1 MRIGS
6 WELSSIRNRI
16 LDDLYQKSE
25 DRLNERKV
33 AIAKQS
39 RELYLKPYEYLLEKL
54 PIEMVCHA
62 TEYCVRVKYTPHNE
76 KEILVDEK
84 WRYKE
89 EKPMINP
96 QSNMKGSSYK
106 YTGYS
111 TTPENVLQEELW
123 GITEELCKDIV
134 ALRTKKQEMTDYLVN
149 TTTKYTGSLQLRKAW
164 KNEPA
169 FLKHLPIEP
178 AKVSRPKSV
187 KKASDPDLAIPES
200 LKIQLTNN
208 LLEDS

>member
-6 WELSSIRNRI
+6 YELSRI
-16 LDDLYQKSE
+16 KNDILRDLYQKSE

-54 PIEMVCHA
+54 PIEMVCHDN
-62 TEYCVRVKYTPHNE
+62 EYCVRIKYTPHNE
-76 KEILVDEK
+76 NEVLVDEK
-84 WRYKE
+84 WVYKA
-89 EKPMINP
+89 EKPIINP
-96 QSNMKGSSYK
+96 QSNIRGSSY
-106 YTGYS
+106 YS

-123 GITEELCKDIV
+123 GITEELCNDIL
-134 ALRTKKQEMTDYLVN
+134 ALRAKKQEMTNYLVN

-208 LLEDS
+208 LLEDG